1 MKKVGVALTPLRT
14 PPMKSLRTLFL
25 NWPVSSAL
33 LLREAE
39 LRADRK
45 TRGDPQRALVFE
57 QGIVHIPKQPRCA
70 GELRAFGGDLGMR
83 VYFGQWE
90 MTENKLQTPTKRQSN
105 LIDDGMSPRAMRT
118 FMVAVF
124 DKRNRRVC
132 RAADVITM
140 RDWNFQGGHD
150 RSPGLPAFPAS
161 PRARDFDQG

>member
-1 MKKVGVALTPLRT
+1 
-14 PPMKSLRTLFL
+14 
-25 NWPVSSAL
+25 
-33 LLREAE
+33 
-39 LRADRK
+39 
-45 TRGDPQRALVFE
+45 
-57 QGIVHIPKQPRCA
+57 VHIPKQPRCA

-150 RSPGLPAFPAS
+150 RSPGLPTFPAS